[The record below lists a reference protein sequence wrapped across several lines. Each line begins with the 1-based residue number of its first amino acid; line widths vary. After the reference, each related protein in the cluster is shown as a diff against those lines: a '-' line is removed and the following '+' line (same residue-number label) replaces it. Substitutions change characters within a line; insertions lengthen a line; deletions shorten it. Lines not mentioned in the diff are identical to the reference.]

1 MFYYLP
7 WVLLIVASL
16 WVSLAGFLWAFKSGQ
31 FSDQDRARYLPL
43 RGEVLPSP
51 VKDPAKFSR
60 EVYVLLALVGAVVFL
75 LAAVLIGI
83 WTYSKGG

>member
-7 WVLLIVASL
+7 WVLLIVASV

-43 RGEVLPSP
+43 RGEVLSAP
-51 VKDPAKFSR
+51 VKDPAKISK
-60 EVYVLLALVGAVVFL
+60 EVYVLLALAGAVILL
-75 LAAVLIGI
+75 LAIVLIGI
-83 WTYSKGG
+83 LAYPRGG

>member
-60 EVYVLLALVGAVVFL
+60 EVYVLLALAGAVVFL
-75 LAAVLIGI
+75 LATVLIGI

>member
-16 WVSLAGFLWAFKSGQ
+16 WASLAGFLWAFKSGQ

-60 EVYVLLALVGAVVFL
+60 EVYALLALIGAVVLL

-83 WTYSKGG
+83 LANPKGG

>member
-7 WVLLIVASL
+7 WVLLIAASL

-43 RGEVLPSP
+43 RGEVLASP

-75 LAAVLIGI
+75 LATVLIGI

>member
-16 WVSLAGFLWAFKSGQ
+16 WASLAGFLWALKNGQ

-43 RGEVLPSP
+43 RGETLPLP
-51 VKDPAKFSR
+51 VKDPRKISR
-60 EVYVLLALVGAVVFL
+60 EVYFLVALAGAILFL
-75 LAAVLIGI
+75 LFAALIGI
-83 WTYSKGG
+83 WLYLKGE

>member
-7 WVLLIVASL
+7 WVLLIVASV

-43 RGEVLPSP
+43 RGEVFSSP
-51 VKDPAKFSR
+51 VKDPAKISR
-60 EVYVLLALVGAVVFL
+60 EVYVLVALVGAVVLL
-75 LAAVLIGI
+75 LATVLIGI
-83 WTYSKGG
+83 LAYEKGG